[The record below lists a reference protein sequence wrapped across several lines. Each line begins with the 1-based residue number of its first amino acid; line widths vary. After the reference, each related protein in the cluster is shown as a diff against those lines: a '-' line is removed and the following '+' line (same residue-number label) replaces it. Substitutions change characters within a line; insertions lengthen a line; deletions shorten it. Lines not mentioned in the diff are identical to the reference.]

1 MPDRERTWT
10 CTAAS
15 GRCSSFCEDE
25 RLHLGEVVAAVLWG
39 EDVDRDE
46 CVVGEEA
53 GFEDRGGAVVEQLSG
68 EFDARVDGLV
78 RQIDEDAAREAIARE
93 PANLSALVEA
103 VLEHLVGLELDGER
117 IVDFPP
123 E

>member
-53 GFEDRGGAVVEQLSG
+53 GFENRRGAVVNQFAG
-68 EFDARVDGLV
+68 EFDALGDCLV
-78 RQIDEDAAREAIARE
+78 WQIDEHAAWKAVARERADLRT
-93 PANLSALVEA
+93 LVKP
-103 VLEHLVGLELDGER
+103 VL
-117 IVDFPP
+117 
-123 E
+123 